1 LYGLAVFFAPE
12 RGLVFKFYRK
22 RTRERRIE
30 IEDVIKQGAR
40 LEQNGAMTIDGLVEK
55 TVLPKGVVTS
65 RLKTLAKRGLVTL
78 QPLAMTNLGKL
89 EAFKLVRAHRLYET
103 FLVDR
108 LGLSEDQIHDE
119 AERYEHLL
127 TDELLDEIDQ
137 ELGYPETDPH
147 GSPIPKRG

>member
-1 LYGLAVFFAPE
+1 
-12 RGLVFKFYRK
+12 
-22 RTRERRIE
+22 
-30 IEDVIKQGAR
+30 
-40 LEQNGAMTIDGLVEK
+40 
-55 TVLPKGVVTS
+55 
-65 RLKTLAKRGLVTL
+65 
-78 QPLAMTNLGKL
+78 MTNIGKL

-127 TDELLDEIDQ
+127 TDELLDEIDK
-137 ELGYPETDPH
+137 ELGFPETDPH